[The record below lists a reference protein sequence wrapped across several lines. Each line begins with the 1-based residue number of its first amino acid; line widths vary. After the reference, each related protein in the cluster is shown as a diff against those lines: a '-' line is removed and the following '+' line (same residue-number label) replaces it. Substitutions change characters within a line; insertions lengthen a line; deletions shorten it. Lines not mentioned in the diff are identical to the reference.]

1 MAAYF
6 CHVVVP
12 SLIVLA
18 LPFHLFTLW
27 SALPIFTLRVS
38 SASCR
43 WGTKAGSSIDDCGSG
58 LSIFFLAMP
67 HWFYFHYPVTP
78 SPFFNEGMEAFFNA
92 PKLIYIRHWHYA
104 ASMLI
109 PVMSFRDR
117 RDDDDNW
124 TFLSVTRQRRTCY
137 NPPTAEVNNRL
148 LYTCALSLF
157 FTWFLCSAC
166 AAEHWWRQRSIFITI
181 ESITINSHLLL
192 IRDNKSVCQQ
202 MHRGR
207 VESLEQQQPLAH
219 MTQCRLITCWCC
231 CVLSSAD
238 GTLNMFQWCM
248 SFSD

>member
-1 MAAYF
+1 MISIANFYPQGQFSLSSLGNQGRFVDWWLWVGFINLLFGSVAALVLF
-6 CHVVVP
+6 
-12 SLIVLA
+12 SLFGNI
-18 LPFHLFTLW
+18 
-27 SALPIFTLRVS
+27 
-38 SASCR
+38 
-43 WGTKAGSSIDDCGSG
+43 
-58 LSIFFLAMP
+58 
-67 HWFYFHYPVTP
+67 P